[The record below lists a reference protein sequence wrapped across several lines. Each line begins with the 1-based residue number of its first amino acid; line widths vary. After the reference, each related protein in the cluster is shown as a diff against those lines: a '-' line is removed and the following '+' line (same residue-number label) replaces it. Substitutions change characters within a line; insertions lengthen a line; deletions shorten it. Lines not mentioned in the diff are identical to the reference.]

1 MLIPVALLSALP
13 PQHSVCSPLSRADT
27 LHRVRTDGVG
37 RKVGVPEFPRRIV
50 SLAPSVT
57 ETLFTLG
64 AGDRVVGVTQFC
76 DYPSEARTRPRVGGM
91 VAPSWEAILAL
102 RPDLLVATTSGND
115 RSLVTQ
121 SDTLHL
127 PLFFLDA
134 HDIKSMLESTR
145 MLGELVGAGNAGWRL
160 EQELRARIRQLKQT
174 DERPRPSVLFLV
186 WGNPIVVPGR
196 GSFLDDVLYRAGCV
210 SITADAPPG
219 WPTYDLEAILVRK
232 PEWIIASR
240 QNGAWLGSLREKPGW
255 GELKAVREG
264 RVGTVDD
271 VIERSCPRALDA
283 IEELRRLVRQ

>member
-1 MLIPVALLSALP
+1 MLIPVALLSALLL
-13 PQHSVCSPLSRADT
+13 QNSGCSRLPRANL
-27 LHRVRTDGVG
+27 LHRVRIDGV
-37 RKVGVPEFPRRIV
+37 RRTVRVPEFPRRIV

-91 VAPSWEAILAL
+91 LTPSWEAILAL

-115 RSLVTQ
+115 RDLVTQ
-121 SDTLHL
+121 SESLHL

-134 HDIKSMLESTR
+134 HDIKSMLESIGK
-145 MLGELVGAGNAGWRL
+145 LGELVGAGKEGWGL
-160 EQELRARIRQLKQT
+160 EQQLRARVRQLNQT
-174 DERPRPSVLFLV
+174 DERPRPTVLFLV
-186 WGNPIVVPGR
+186 WGDPIVVPGR
-196 GSFLDDVLYRAGCV
+196 GSFLDDVLYRAGCA
-210 SITADAPPG
+210 SITSDASPG

-232 PEWIIASR
+232 PDWIIASR
-240 QNGAWLGSLREKPGW
+240 QNGAWLRNLQARPGW
-255 GELKAVREG
+255 RELKAVREG
-264 RVGTVDD
+264 RVGTVED